1 MVKHKSQSILVD
13 LLIGN
18 SIHSISTMAELIR
31 SIFDFRSSL
40 SVEDTMVTLLLMT
53 SSSPDVMMLTSLT
66 ANT

>member
-18 SIHSISTMAELIR
+18 SIHSTSTTAELIP

-53 SSSPDVMMLTSLT
+53 SSSPDVTMLTSRT